1 MQFIRHHA
9 RRIAGATL
17 LAFASLTLAVPAAQ
31 AGMVGTE
38 QALVGAA
45 AGEAR
50 SALATT
56 LARADVQAR
65 LTDLGVDPAVV
76 AARVAALSDSEV
88 QTLNTRLGELPA
100 GGDIVGAVVFVF
112 LILLITDIAG
122 LTDVFP
128 FVKK

>member
-1 MQFIRHHA
+1 MQLIRHHA

-17 LAFASLTLAVPAAQ
+17 LAFASLTLVVPAAQ

-38 QALVGAA
+38 QALAGAA
-45 AGEAR
+45 ASEAR

-56 LARADVQAR
+56 LARADVQTR